1 MYTAEVAPMEA
12 QMEAAARVQ
21 GAGGGF
27 VPPAHGELLMPLLHG
42 EQAAPRRLDGRRPEH
57 DQQWATNDV
66 PYA

>member
-12 QMEAAARVQ
+12 QMKAAARVQ

-42 EQAAPRRLDGRRPEH
+42 ELLVAAPRRLDGR
-57 DQQWATNDV
+57 QIQFANS
-66 PYA
+66 